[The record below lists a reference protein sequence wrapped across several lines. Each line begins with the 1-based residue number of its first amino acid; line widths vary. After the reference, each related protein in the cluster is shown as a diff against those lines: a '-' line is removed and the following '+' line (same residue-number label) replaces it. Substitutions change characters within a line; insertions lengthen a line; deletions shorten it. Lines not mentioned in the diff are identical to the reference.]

1 LSRFITAQR
10 YETMQTIL
18 GSSIAAMGVAVFF
31 RWPEVVKEG
40 RAVTVWL
47 SMVGLLLFALFQV
60 DGLCL
65 AVGGPSRWPA
75 YLFLVLAVYFL
86 SISFTGKSP
95 DAPSCGRRG
104 SRGFF
109 LGRSPGHKPGFFTPE
124 QPRWMASCLAAVLV
138 ALVSLAAFSQ
148 ELPLVG
154 LSYGY
159 AVVTLSV
166 APIRCCIRALREE
179 GTRLP
184 PHVRLRTALI
194 LPTLGVIVLSCTLEL
209 LVRAPS
215 ALFPMSS
222 TLLAL
227 YVVSKALQ
235 AIAICLWS
243 LCFLADRVYDDLLIR
258 PARFVRKL
266 ATLRRLS
273 RLKARLDV
281 SLRLVSSA
289 TAAST
294 TGKTT
299 WRERLRDPDYHIY
312 QTVIG
317 ILDDEKVLARYLE
330 DGGALWPGDA
340 RSLREAQRLGRAL
353 RERIRE
359 DTSFERLV
367 EALRAL

>member
-1 LSRFITAQR
+1 
-10 YETMQTIL
+10 MQTIL
-18 GSSIAAMGVAVFF
+18 GSSMAAMGVAVFL
-31 RWPEVVKEG
+31 RWPAVVKEG
-40 RAVTVWL
+40 RAVKVWL
-47 SMVGLLLFALFQV
+47 SMVGRFLFALFQV
-60 DGLCL
+60 DGVCL

-75 YLFLVLAVYFL
+75 YLFLVLAVHFF
-86 SISFTGKSP
+86 SVSFTGKSP

-124 QPRWMASCLAAVLV
+124 QPRWMASCLATVLV
-138 ALVSLAAFSQ
+138 ALVSLAVSSK
-148 ELPLVG
+148 ELPLLA

-159 AVVTLSV
+159 AVITLSAV
-166 APIRCCIRALREE
+166 PIRRCIRVLHDGGA
-179 GTRLP
+179 RLP
-184 PHVRLRTALI
+184 PHVRLRTALL

-209 LVRAPS
+209 LVRT
-215 ALFPMSS
+215 SS
-222 TLLAL
+222 GILPASPLLVAL

-258 PARFVRKL
+258 PARFARKL
-266 ATLRRLS
+266 STLRRLN
-273 RLKARLDV
+273 RLQARLDG

-299 WRERLRDPDYHIY
+299 WRERMRDPDYHIY
-312 QTVIG
+312 QAVIG

-353 RERIRE
+353 RERIQE
-359 DTSFERLV
+359 GASFERLV

>member
-1 LSRFITAQR
+1 
-10 YETMQTIL
+10 MQTIL
-18 GSSIAAMGVAVFF
+18 GSSIAAMGVAVFL
-31 RWPEVVKEG
+31 RWPAVVKEG
-40 RAVTVWL
+40 RGVTVWL
-47 SMVGLLLFALFQV
+47 SMVGLLLFALFQM

-75 YLFLVLAVYFL
+75 YLFLVLAAHFL
-86 SISFTGKSP
+86 SISFAGKSP

-109 LGRSPGHKPGFFTPE
+109 LGRSPGHRPGFFTPE
-124 QPRWMASCLAAVLV
+124 QPRRMASCLGAVLV

-159 AVVTLSV
+159 AVVTLSAV
-166 APIRCCIRALREE
+166 PIRRCIRVLHE
-179 GTRLP
+179 GGARLP

-194 LPTLGVIVLSCTLEL
+194 LPTLGVAVLSCTLEL
-209 LVRAPS
+209 LVRASSGLLPAS
-215 ALFPMSS
+215 PALV
-222 TLLAL
+222 AL

-243 LCFLADRVYDDLLIR
+243 LCFLADRIYDDLLIR
-258 PARFVRKL
+258 PARFARKL
-266 ATLRRLS
+266 STLRRLN
-273 RLKARLDV
+273 RLQARLDA

-294 TGKTT
+294 KDKAT
-299 WRERLRDPDYHIY
+299 WGERLRDPDYHIY
-312 QTVIG
+312 QTAIG
-317 ILDDEKVLARYLE
+317 ILDDEKILARYLE

-340 RSLREAQRLGRAL
+340 RSRQEAQRLGRAL

-359 DTSFERLV
+359 DVSFERLV

>member
-1 LSRFITAQR
+1 MTKRALIVLS
-10 YETMQTIL
+10 L
-18 GSSIAAMGVAVFF
+18 VIAALTVGIGTRAAV
-31 RWPEVVKEG
+31 
-40 RAVTVWL
+40 
-47 SMVGLLLFALFQV
+47 S
-60 DGLCL
+60 
-65 AVGGPSRWPA
+65 
-75 YLFLVLAVYFL
+75 
-86 SISFTGKSP
+86 GKSP
-95 DAPSCGRRG
+95 DAPSCDRRG

-124 QPRWMASCLAAVLV
+124 QPRWMASCLATVLV
-138 ALVSLAAFSQ
+138 ALVSLAVSSK
-148 ELPLVG
+148 ELPLLA

-159 AVVTLSV
+159 AVITLSAV
-166 APIRCCIRALREE
+166 PIRRCIRVLHDGGA
-179 GTRLP
+179 RLP
-184 PHVRLRTALI
+184 PHVRLRTALL

-209 LVRAPS
+209 LVRT
-215 ALFPMSS
+215 SS
-222 TLLAL
+222 GILPASPLLVAL

-258 PARFVRKL
+258 PARFARKL
-266 ATLRRLS
+266 STLRRLN
-273 RLKARLDV
+273 RLQARLDG

-299 WRERLRDPDYHIY
+299 WRERMRDPDYHIY
-312 QTVIG
+312 QAVIG

-340 RSLREAQRLGRAL
+340 RSRQEAQRLGRAL

-359 DTSFERLV
+359 DVSFERLV